1 MAFSK
6 TLVTLRKFSDKN
18 SRHHISIDTYSTSI
32 RTLSH
37 TIKQLLWLLLPLKID
52 WTKIMPLLILLQGS
66 NYI

>member
-18 SRHHISIDTYSTSI
+18 SRHYISIDTYSTSI

-52 WTKIMPLLILLQGS
+52 
-66 NYI
+66 